1 MRTIA
6 RRALMR
12 ATLKAKEKTEKR
24 IAAQKKMQQSSFR
37 KEIKSSLGFEN
48 ILEKLKR
55 RKLYNEGIQ

>member
-1 MRTIA
+1 
-6 RRALMR
+6 MR